1 MFAGIMSLTDVFRR
15 LLPPAW
21 GGRRPP
27 LVTVLR
33 LDGVIGAMGGLRQ
46 GLTIA
51 GTAALIEKAFAPKP
65 LSAVALVINSPG
77 GAAAQSALIHDRIRA
92 LAEERKVPVFAFCE
106 DVAASGGYMLAIAAD
121 RIYAHPMSIV
131 GSIGVISGGFGF
143 DKAIGKLGIER
154 RVYTAGI
161 NKHRLDPFLPENPDD
176 IVRLKQLQA
185 TIHADFKAMVV
196 GRRGAR
202 LAAGE
207 DELFNGDVWTGRQ
220 AVDLGL
226 IDGIGDIRSKMR
238 AEFGPKVRLVPVAKP
253 RRLFPFGP
261 RLAGRAGIAGEALAG
276 IEERGL
282 WSRFGL

>member
-1 MFAGIMSLTDVFRR
+1 MSVLDPLRR
-15 LLPPAW
+15 FLPPAL

-27 LVTVLR
+27 IVTVLR
-33 LDGVIGAMGGLRQ
+33 LDGVIGAMGGLRA

-51 GTAALIEKAFAPKP
+51 GTAALIEKAFAAKP

-92 LAEERKVPVFAFCE
+92 LADEKKVPVFAFCE
-106 DVAASGGYMLAIAAD
+106 DVAASGGYMLALAAD

-154 RVYTAGI
+154 RVYTAGV
-161 NKHRLDPFLPENPDD
+161 NKHRLDPFLPESAED
-176 IVRLKQLQA
+176 VTRLKQLQA
-185 TIHADFKAMVV
+185 TIHADFKAMVAA
-196 GRRGAR
+196 RRGAR

-220 AVDLGL
+220 AVELGL
-226 IDGIGDIRSKMR
+226 IDGVGDIRSKLR
-238 AEFGPKVRLVPVAKP
+238 AEFGPKVRLVPIAQR

-261 RLAGRAGIAGEALAG
+261 RLAGRHGLAGAALAG
-276 IEERGL
+276 LEERGL